1 MVQENVQSTTD
12 ILQEIHAAETQAAEI
27 KRNAAEQAARLYA
40 DAQAQAAH
48 SEETNAEVCKAYVDT
63 QIKAA
68 RAQAEKNYEET
79 VNAKRKEAQAY
90 CAKALENAETLVNDI
105 VGRIIRGNR

>member
-12 ILQEIHAAETQAAEI
+12 ILQEIHAAEAQAAEI

-48 SEETNAEVCKAYVDT
+48 SRQTNADVCKAYADT

-68 RAQAEKNYEET
+68 RAQAENAYEET
-79 VNAKRKEAQAY
+79 VKAKRQEAQAY
-90 CAKALENAETLVNDI
+90 CAKALENSEPLVNDI